1 MRVIPLASLAVP
13 VSIAVASLAGCDLFG
28 IRCNADDDCPTDLP
42 FCAAGV
48 CAAEDGG
55 RRPGGEGE
63 GEGESDACTVD
74 ADCQAS
80 GALCYDL
87 TDTAAHFDAARVDT
101 CVPAAN
107 EDTSCAEAALFA
119 STSGEQA
126 IFGARVQRVAG
137 DCSPGQDNLSIEVSY
152 LDRSGFGPQ
161 TSGVIFTAP
170 PGSSSPN
177 FVSAEVS
184 GDGTSGVLF
193 GVDRACYGAAVTSV
207 TIAIGVSSPTSH
219 GLCMPI
225 LAATPSP

>member
-1 MRVIPLASLAVP
+1 MRVILLAS
-13 VSIAVASLAGCDLFG
+13 VSASVAVAALAGCDLFG

-48 CAAEDGG
+48 CATEDGG
-55 RRPGGEGE
+55 RRAGGEGE

-74 ADCQAS
+74 ADCQDS

-87 TDTAAHFDAARVDT
+87 PDTAAHFDAARVDT

-107 EDTSCAEAALFA
+107 EDTSCAEAALF
-119 STSGEQA
+119 SSSGQEV

-137 DCSPGQDNLSIEVSY
+137 DCTPGEDNLSIEVNY
-152 LDRSGFGPQ
+152 LDRDGFGPQ

-184 GDGTSGVLF
+184 GDGTSGILF
-193 GVDRACYGAAVTSV
+193 GIDRGCYSAAVTSV
-207 TIAIGVSSPTSH
+207 TIAIGQSSPSSH
-219 GLCMPI
+219 GLCLPI
-225 LAATPSP
+225 LAATPAP